1 MEKRG
6 WRAGKLFRGGHAR
19 EKRGFSSGRAHVCMT
34 TTTYDDDDDDDD
46 DVDGDNGKKLEESKP
61 TVGGVDRGAFPRA
74 TSRKVARRAFQG
86 GETRVR
92 QRDVARVTK
101 REGCERARR
110 GEGWKTGRIW
120 WPGGWPR
127 GEEGRESPG
136 QDFSTPPRR
145 SRTRTRFSCVRSFFE
160 REREREKERN
170 AFLFFFKG

>member
-101 REGCERARR
+101 RGGCEGARR